1 MNSRQNSYKSIS
13 WLMVILAGGLFAGN
27 GETNNL
33 ESLIIRQPISCKVE
47 DIHYSRDIETRGEW
61 RNVKGGDVK
70 SSQEIYEEAKQKSQE
85 EIDKHVSAKGH
96 SEVNTVISSMGSGS
110 IEGRSHFELNT
121 GIGFSMTKKKETD
134 AKINEGINKVL
145 QEKYYDVTKSTA
157 SDWKLQVLLQFKNNK
172 PDKNYTINSNSF
184 VYIEIEGKKI
194 KIPIGKDIFL
204 DKKGVSKAVPISV
217 KVNDEEIRQL
227 LFVNKH
233 NKSLDS
239 KNVKLIVDDNF
250 EYRENDSEVS
260 LVHAEENNPISIFVD
275 FGPAKDE
282 SPVKIVSFSGKK
294 RTTYDQALKA
304 MNKALEKKVPALF
317 GFNNNGDLEKIYELK
332 FGEPEKNKIIF
343 VRDSGQIKCS
353 FSAKDLREQ
362 TKRSE
367 KTELHFEQV
376 SLSDI
381 AENQKEYKGVISNC
395 LAFIDRQKSEGQKLS
410 FEEKYCAA
418 LLYFGKREFKR
429 SYEYFSLMESDD
441 YQKMNAND
449 KDKDMVLSL
458 SIKYGDDDS
467 QSFKKLIENI
477 SVTNKTAEQLVEFSI
492 DNDKINVYKAL
503 TAAGF
508 DMLDKN
514 ERTALGFAAEFGKVN
529 FVKWFIEGVERNR
542 RRPVDEVFKDG
553 DKTPLLYAAING
565 HFEVCK
571 FLVDMGADIN
581 RKFKEKGNDDKIGEY
596 DQLVDQS
603 YNVPEK
609 IRKYIQAERD
619 SKAKGVDRL
628 FRIGGVKP
636 DVELEEIKKWY
647 KAGVPPYR
655 YLGGGWTLYGLAVD
669 SGSSE
674 LVLKMVAEYGTNTP
688 VVVEGKG
695 EVYGVNPNK
704 KLGASLF
711 LKKHP
716 NGKSAQ
722 RMAVEQGNTNLIV
735 ALCKNVNE
743 DESQCIKD
751 SMLKYALNLAEE
763 QKYAIEKYCVLRCLI
778 DIGADLQTKSEDNEI
793 TPLMWAVWMN
803 DVDMVKRLM
812 GKGIDINAT
821 HKETGRK
828 AICYAIEKGYD
839 EIVKILLPKTDYS
852 MIIKGDDVWDEQN
865 FYQFVA
871 SRLKNEELL
880 RQIFIGEEA
889 FKPYP
894 KKRTPLMCAAYAGN
908 FEAVKF
914 LVEKSL
920 NVDIEAQDDCWI
932 GTGKT
937 ALDYANEQGH
947 KKVVELLQ
955 GKKVNHE

>member
-1 MNSRQNSYKSIS
+1 MNARQNSYKSIT
-13 WLMVILAGGLFAGN
+13 LLVAILVGWAFAEN
-27 GETNNL
+27 SDTNNL
-33 ESLIIRQPISCKVE
+33 ENLIIRQPISCTVE
-47 DIHYSRDIETRGEW
+47 EINYSRDTTENTEGRTRQDG
-61 RNVKGGDVK
+61 KTQF
-70 SSQEIYEEAKQKSQE
+70 SEAHSTKAKDESTADSNSE
-85 EIDKHVSAKGH
+85 VSAKGH
-96 SEVNTVISSMGSGS
+96 TEVSTVISSTGYGAV
-110 IEGRSHFELNT
+110 EGRSRFELDT
-121 GIGFSMTKKKETD
+121 KMGFSMTKKKEKKD
-134 AKINEGINKVL
+134 AITEENNKKL
-145 QEKYYDVTKSTA
+145 REEYKRITSSTTT
-157 SDWKLQVLLQFKNNK
+157 DWKLRIKLKFKNEK
-172 PDKNYTINSNSF
+172 SDKDYIINSNSH
-184 VYIEIEGKKI
+184 VYVVIEGKKI
-194 KIPIGKDIFL
+194 PVRILNDLRL
-204 DKKGVSKAVPISV
+204 DKNGVSLTKEFEEN
-217 KVNDEEIRQL
+217 VNDEDIREL
-227 LFVNKH
+227 LYVNKK
-233 NKSLDS
+233 NKSLE
-239 KNVKLIVDDNF
+239 KNVKLCVDDNF
-250 EYRENDSEVS
+250 RYREDKSEPKV
-260 LVHAEENNPISIFVD
+260 LPRENNPISIFVD

-304 MNKALEKKVPALF
+304 MNKALEERIQALF

-332 FGEPEKNKIIF
+332 FGEPENNKIIF
-343 VRDSGQIKCS
+343 VRDSGRIKCS
-353 FSAKDLREQ
+353 FSAKDLLEQ

-367 KTELHFEQV
+367 KTELHFERV
-376 SLSDI
+376 SLRDI
-381 AENQKEYKGVISNC
+381 AENQTEYKGVISNC
-395 LAFIDRQKSEGQKLS
+395 LAFIDRQKSEGQNLS

-418 LLYFGKREFKR
+418 LLYFGKEDFKR
-429 SYEYFSLMESDD
+429 SYEYFSLMDSAD
-441 YQKMNAND
+441 YQNMQADD
-449 KDKDMVLSL
+449 KDKRMVLSL
-458 SIKYGDDDS
+458 SVKYGDDD
-467 QSFKKLIENI
+467 FERVKKLIETI
-477 SVTNKTAEQLVEFSI
+477 CVTNKTAEPLVEFSI
-492 DNDKINVYKAL
+492 DNDKINVYEAL

-514 ERTALGFAAEFGKVN
+514 ERTALGFAAELGKVN
-529 FVKWFIEGVERNR
+529 FIKWFIADIETHR
-542 RRPVDEVFKDG
+542 RRSVDEVFKDG
-553 DKTPLLYAAING
+553 DKTPLLYAAKNG
-565 HFEVCK
+565 HFKVCRY
-571 FLVDMGADIN
+571 LVDMGADIN
-581 RKFKEKGNDDKIGEY
+581 RRFKEKAISGKDAEY
-596 DQLVDQS
+596 DMLVDGS
-603 YNVPEK
+603 YNVPGR
-609 IRKYIQAERD
+609 IRDYIQAERAC
-619 SKAKGVDRL
+619 KAKGVDRL
-628 FRIGGVKP
+628 LRIGGAKP
-636 DVELEEIKKWY
+636 DVKLDEIEKWY
-647 KAGVPPYR
+647 NAGVPPYR
-655 YLGGGWTLYGLAVD
+655 YFGSGWTLYGLAVD

-711 LKKHP
+711 LKNNP

-743 DESQCIKD
+743 EELQCFKD
-751 SMLKYALNLAEE
+751 DMFRYALNLAEE

-778 DIGADLQTKSEDNEI
+778 DIGADIQTKSEENEI

-828 AICYAIEKGYD
+828 PICYAIEKGYD

-894 KKRTPLMCAAYAGN
+894 EKRTPLMCAAYAGN

-914 LVEKSL
+914 FLVEKSL
-920 NVDIEAQDDCWI
+920 NVNIEAQDDCWI